1 MKTILCVE
9 DDAQLLGLYSRMLQD
24 QGFAVLTAHSGESGL
39 EVLRIAQVDLL
50 ITDILMPD
58 MDGVELIFHVL
69 SLHPDLPILAISGG
83 GQYLSGSSLLKTVS
97 LMGVQGTL
105 LKPFSQEALIATVF
119 GVLGE

>member
-39 EVLRIAQVDLL
+39 EVLQIAQVDLL

-69 SLHPDLPILAISGG
+69 SLHPDLPIVAISGG

-105 LKPFSQEALIATVF
+105 LKPFSQETLIATVF
-119 GVLGE
+119 GVLGG